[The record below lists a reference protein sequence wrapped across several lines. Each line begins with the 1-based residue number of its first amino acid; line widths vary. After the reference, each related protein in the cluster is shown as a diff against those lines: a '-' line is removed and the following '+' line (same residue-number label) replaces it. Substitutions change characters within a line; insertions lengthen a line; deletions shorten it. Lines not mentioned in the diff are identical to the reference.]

1 MALSLRS
8 SRLAK
13 VEQHLQRLGAIKTPA
28 EVANEREKLSLIVK
42 AARQVLAMAERD
54 AELPYSE
61 RGRNLSPES
70 TRMRLCGDAA
80 FAQRIEDARERLAE
94 AEVALADFEAEHGP
108 DPGAI
113 EREVLAYEL
122 NASAQLVERRTCAL
136 QAAASGCR
144 ERMAGLAFDQ
154 REAVF
159 DLAREVCRPLSG
171 CSATEG
177 RRMLEE
183 LIAAIQGNK

>member
-8 SRLAK
+8 RRLAK
-13 VEQHLQRLGAIKTPA
+13 VEQHLQRVGAIKTPA
-28 EVANEREKLSLIVK
+28 EVANEREKLALIVK
-42 AARQVLAMAERD
+42 AAQQVLAIAERD
-54 AELPYSE
+54 AALPYSE
-61 RGRNLSPES
+61 RGRSLSPES

-80 FAQRIEDARERLAE
+80 VAQRVEDARERLAE
-94 AEVALADFEAEHGP
+94 AQAALADFEAEHGP

-136 QAAASGCR
+136 KTAAAGCR
-144 ERMAGLAFDQ
+144 ERMAGLASEQ

-159 DLAREVCRPLSG
+159 DLAREIYRPLAGS
-171 CSATEG
+171 SATEG
-177 RRMLEE
+177 RRVLEE
-183 LIAAIQGNK
+183 LIAAI